1 MPILYGR
8 HLSPYVR
15 KVLMLVDAGGIEIT
29 HRNDIT
35 PFPPS
40 EELLAV
46 NPRGKIPALKDGDLN
61 LGESS
66 VICAYLE
73 RRYGPS
79 GLYPEDPKAYARAL
93 WFEKYVEECLM
104 PAIGPVFYQRVLV
117 PLLGKGVDEQAIA
130 VALNERQ
137 PPVFELLDAALEGR
151 QYLVGEAPSIA
162 DAAVVSAFINL
173 LCAEAE
179 VDAVRYPHLAAY
191 LAFQLVRPE
200 VARWFEAA
208 QALTA
213 QLREKGAE
221 LKGKA

>member
-15 KVLMLVDAGGIEIT
+15 KVLMLVEAGGIEIT

-35 PFPPS
+35 PFPPT

-46 NPRGKIPALKDGDLN
+46 NPRGKIPALKDGDLT

-79 GLYPEDPKAYARAL
+79 GLYPEDPEAYARAL
-93 WFEKYVEECLM
+93 WFEKYMEECLM

-117 PLLGKGVDEQAIA
+117 PAFGKAVDENAIR
-130 VALNERQ
+130 VAINERQ
-137 PPVFELLDAALEGR
+137 PPVFALLDAALVER

-162 DAAVVSAFINL
+162 DAAVVSPFINL

-179 VDAVRYPHLAAY
+179 VDAQKYPHLADY
-191 LAFQLVRPE
+191 LAFQLARPE
-200 VARWFEAA
+200 VARWLEAA
-208 QALTA
+208 KALTA
-213 QLREKGAE
+213 QL
-221 LKGKA
+221 KGKVDS